1 MDYSLPGPSV
11 HGILQARILEW
22 VVIPFPRDPSWPRDQ
37 TQVSCIA
44 GDFLHCRWSPGLQ
57 ANSLPSEAMRDGQ
70 FSKKL
75 SAPWPA
81 LFTAEHLVLLYIF
94 IHILHCIHFPHISS
108 ALKAIQQG
116 AKRGWKLFLL
126 LFLTLDMMTVF
137 TAIFLKCNSPNVIQV
152 LFQWSVKKFYSKTF
166 EFSIK
171 KSECI
176 LRTPI
181 GC

>member
-1 MDYSLPGPSV
+1 MGSHPLPQGP
-11 HGILQARILEW
+11 LL
-22 VVIPFPRDPSWPRDQ
+22 
-37 TQVSCIA
+37 TQGSNP
-44 GDFLHCRWSPGLQ
+44 GLLHCRWFPTLQVISWIAGRFFTIWGHEGSPP
-57 ANSLPSEAMRDGQ
+57 NGQ

-75 SAPWPA
+75 SAPCPA